1 MQGVG
6 IALLSNFFICKF
18 FIIWSR
24 GSLSLLLLLLLL
36 SEFLGSAIGQK
47 GESQN
52 GCFKRTKHVKFSEK
66 LTFLTP
72 DTHTLKH
79 SLLLTVL
86 CFTDLFEI
94 NSLRHLLQFSLARP
108 VSNESFTS
116 LKAGSHLPK
125 KIVLFAS
132 LKAL

>member
-1 MQGVG
+1 MLE
-6 IALLSNFFICKF
+6 LLCSVISLFANF
-18 FIIWSR
+18 
-24 GSLSLLLLLLLL
+24 LSSDPEGL
-36 SEFLGSAIGQK
+36 FLYYYYQNLSAIGKK

-72 DTHTLKH
+72 DTHRLKH

-94 NSLRHLLQFSLARP
+94 NSPRHLLQFSHARP

-116 LKAGSHLPK
+116 LKADPHLPK
-125 KIVLFAS
+125 KMVLFAS